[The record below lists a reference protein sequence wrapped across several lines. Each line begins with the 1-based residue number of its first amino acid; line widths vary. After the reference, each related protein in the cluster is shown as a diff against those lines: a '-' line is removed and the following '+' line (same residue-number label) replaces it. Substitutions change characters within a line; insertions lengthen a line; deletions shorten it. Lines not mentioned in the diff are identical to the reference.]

1 MKTSFET
8 VSEEFKSATE
18 NRTGPLAGVKI
29 IDMSSVV
36 LGPFATLIFGD
47 LGADVI
53 KIESGQKGKAGDTMR
68 YAGASPTGDLGPIYT
83 SLNRNKRSVQ
93 IDAKTDDG
101 KAAIIEML
109 KTADVFFHNVRL
121 AGMGRLGLDYESV
134 KAINPG
140 IVYVHCAGFGA
151 GGPYEKRQAYDD
163 LIQGASGFAALNA
176 MRSGADPE
184 YAPSLVAD
192 KTVGL
197 FATYATLAALYHK
210 QKTGEGQFVSVPMLE
225 SFTFFNMVENLY
237 GETFVP
243 GNGKLAY
250 SRSINANRKPYKTK
264 NGYIGLVP
272 YSDRQWE
279 QFFEMGGKT
288 GVWEDPR
295 FSTYSAR
302 TENITELYAII
313 GEVALLKTTDEWL
326 ELLDEANI
334 PAMRYNRMEDV
345 LTDPHLAAVDFFQVR
360 EHPDAGDYRAMRHPV
375 QFSATPADIALD
387 PPTLGA
393 DTEMV
398 LASLGL

>member
-1 MKTSFET
+1 MSVTT
-8 VSEEFKSATE
+8 

-36 LGPFATLIFGD
+36 LGPLATLIFGD
-47 LGADVI
+47 LGAEVI
-53 KIESGQKGKAGDTMR
+53 KIEAGQKGKAGDMMR

-93 IDAKTDDG
+93 LDAKTEDG
-101 KAAIIEML
+101 KTAIIALL
-109 KTADVFFHNVRL
+109 KDADVFFHNVRL

-134 KAINPG
+134 KAINPS

-176 MRSGADPE
+176 MRSGGDPE

-210 QKTGEGQFVSVPMLE
+210 EKTGQGQFVSVPMLE

-237 GETFVP
+237 GETFLP

-250 SRSINANRKPYKTK
+250 TRSINANRKPYKTK
-264 NGYIGLVP
+264 DGYIGLVP
-272 YSDRQWE
+272 YSDKQWE
-279 QFFEMGGKT
+279 LFFEMGGKT
-288 GVWEDPR
+288 GIFEDPR

-313 GEVALLKTTDEWL
+313 GEVALLKTSDEWL
-326 ELLDEANI
+326 SLLDEANI
-334 PAMRYNRMEDV
+334 PAMRYNEMGDV
-345 LTDPHLAAVDFFQVR
+345 LTDPHLAAVDFFQTR
-360 EHPDAGDYRAMRHPV
+360 THPEAGDYRSMKHPV
-375 QFSATPADIALD
+375 AFSATPADVAID
-387 PPTLGA
+387 PPRLGA
-393 DTEMV
+393 DTETV

>member
-1 MKTSFET
+1 MSA
-8 VSEEFKSATE
+8 SEKRS
-18 NRTGPLAGVKI
+18 GPLAGVKI

-53 KIESGQKGKAGDTMR
+53 KIEAGQKGKAGDMMR

-83 SLNRNKRSVQ
+83 SLNRNKKSIQ
-93 IDAKTDDG
+93 LDAKTEDG
-101 KAAIIEML
+101 RAAILALL
-109 KTADVFFHNVRL
+109 KDADVFFHNVRL
-121 AGMGRLGLDYESV
+121 AGMSRLGLDYESV

-176 MRSGADPE
+176 MRSGGDPQ

-210 QKTGEGQFVSVPMLE
+210 EKTGEGQFVSVPMLE
-225 SFTFFNMVENLY
+225 SFTFFNLVENLY
-237 GETFVP
+237 GETFLP

-250 SRSINANRKPYKTK
+250 TRSINANRKPYKTK
-264 NGYIGLVP
+264 DGYIGLVP
-272 YSDRQWE
+272 YSDEQWE
-279 QFFEMGGKT
+279 LFFEMGGKP
-288 GVWEDPR
+288 GVFEDPR

-302 TENITELYAII
+302 TENITDLYAII
-313 GEVALLKTTDEWL
+313 GEVALLKTTDDWL
-326 ELLDEANI
+326 ILLDEANI
-334 PAMRYNRMEDV
+334 PAMRYNQMSDV
-345 LTDPHLAAVDFFQVR
+345 LADPHLAAVNFFQTR
-360 EHPDAGDYRAMRHPV
+360 THPDAGDYRAMKHPV
-375 QFSATPADIALD
+375 EFSATPADIAID
-387 PPTLGA
+387 PPRLGA
-393 DTEMV
+393 DTETV

>member
-1 MKTSFET
+1 M
-8 VSEEFKSATE
+8 SAPE
-18 NRTGPLAGVKI
+18 KRTGPLAGVKI
-29 IDMSSVV
+29 VDMSSVV

-53 KIESGQKGKAGDTMR
+53 KIEAGQKGKAGDMMR

-83 SLNRNKRSVQ
+83 SLNRNKKSVQ
-93 IDAKTDDG
+93 LDAKTEDG
-101 KAAIIEML
+101 KAAILALL
-109 KTADVFFHNVRL
+109 KDADVFFHNVRL

-134 KAINPG
+134 KAVNPG

-176 MRSGADPE
+176 MRSGGDPE

-197 FATYATLAALYHK
+197 FATYATLAALFHK
-210 QKTGEGQFVSVPMLE
+210 ERIGEGQFVSVPMLE

-237 GETFVP
+237 GETFLP

-250 SRSINANRKPYKTK
+250 TRSVNANRKPYKTK
-264 NGYIGLVP
+264 DGYIGLVP
-272 YSDRQWE
+272 YSDQQWE
-279 QFFEMGGKT
+279 LFFEMGGKT
-288 GVWEDPR
+288 GVFEDPR

-302 TENITELYAII
+302 TENITDLYAII

-326 ELLDEANI
+326 SLLDEANI
-334 PAMRYNRMEDV
+334 PAMRYNQMSDV
-345 LTDPHLAAVDFFQVR
+345 LADPHLAAVDFFQTR
-360 EHPDAGDYRAMRHPV
+360 EHPDAGAYRSMKHPV
-375 QFSATPADIALD
+375 EFSATPAEIAID
-387 PPTLGA
+387 PPRLGA
-393 DTEMV
+393 DTETV

>member
-1 MKTSFET
+1 M
-8 VSEEFKSATE
+8 SAPSK
-18 NRTGPLAGVKI
+18 RSGPLAGVKI
-29 IDMSSVV
+29 VDMSSVV

-53 KIESGQKGKAGDTMR
+53 KIEAGQKGKAGDMMR

-83 SLNRNKRSVQ
+83 SLNRNKKSVQ
-93 IDAKTDDG
+93 LDAKTEDG
-101 KAAIIEML
+101 KAAIVALL
-109 KTADVFFHNVRL
+109 KDADVFFHNVRL
-121 AGMGRLGLDYESV
+121 AGMGRLGLDYDSV
-134 KAINPG
+134 KKINPG

-176 MRSGADPE
+176 MRSGGDPE

-210 QKTGEGQFVSVPMLE
+210 QRTGEGQFVSVPMLE
-225 SFTFFNMVENLY
+225 SFTFFNLVENLY
-237 GETFVP
+237 GETFLP

-264 NGYIGLVP
+264 DGYIGLVP
-272 YSDRQWE
+272 YSDQQWE
-279 QFFEMGGKT
+279 QFFEMGGKS
-288 GVWEDPR
+288 GVFEDPR

-302 TENITELYAII
+302 TENITELYEII

-326 ELLDEANI
+326 TLLDGANI
-334 PAMRYNRMEDV
+334 PAMRYNKMDDV
-345 LTDPHLAAVDFFQVR
+345 LADPHLAAVNFFQTR
-360 EHPDAGDYRAMRHPV
+360 QHPDAGDYRAMKHPV
-375 QFSATPADIALD
+375 EFSATPADIAID
-387 PPTLGA
+387 PPRLGA
-393 DTEMV
+393 DTETV

>member
-1 MKTSFET
+1 MSD
-8 VSEEFKSATE
+8 ATK
-18 NRTGPLAGVKI
+18 RTGPLAGVKI

-53 KIESGQKGKAGDTMR
+53 KIEAGQKGKSGDMMR

-83 SLNRNKRSVQ
+83 SLNRNKKSVQ
-93 IDAKTDDG
+93 LDAKDPDG
-101 KAAIIEML
+101 KAAIVALL
-109 KTADVFFHNVRL
+109 KEADVFFHNVRL

-176 MRSGADPE
+176 MRSGGDPE

-210 QKTGEGQFVSVPMLE
+210 AKTGEGQFVSVPMLE

-237 GETFVP
+237 GETFLP

-250 SRSINANRKPYKTK
+250 TRSINANRKPYKTK
-264 NGYIGLVP
+264 DGYIGLVP
-272 YSDRQWE
+272 YSDKQWE
-279 QFFEMGGKT
+279 TFFEMGGKP
-288 GVWEDPR
+288 GVFEDPR
-295 FSTYSAR
+295 FTSTSAR
-302 TENITELYAII
+302 TENITDLYAIF

-326 ELLDEANI
+326 TLLDAANI
-334 PAMRYNRMEDV
+334 PAMRYNQMSDV
-345 LTDPHLAAVDFFQVR
+345 LADPHLDAVGFFETR
-360 EHPDAGDYRAMRHPV
+360 EHPTAGEYRSMKHPV
-375 QFSATPADIALD
+375 SFSATPANVALD

-393 DTEMV
+393 ETETG

>member
-1 MKTSFET
+1 MSDT
-8 VSEEFKSATE
+8 AA
-18 NRTGPLAGVKI
+18 RTGPLAGVKI

-53 KIESGQKGKAGDTMR
+53 KIEAGQKGKAGDMMR

-83 SLNRNKRSVQ
+83 SLNRNKKSVQ
-93 IDAKTDDG
+93 LDAKTEDG
-101 KAAIIEML
+101 KAAILAML
-109 KTADVFFHNVRL
+109 KDADVFFHNVRL

-163 LIQGASGFAALNA
+163 LIQGASGFASLNA
-176 MRSGADPE
+176 MRSGGDPE

-197 FATYATLAALYHK
+197 FATYATLAALFHK
-210 QKTGEGQFVSVPMLE
+210 EKTGEGQFVSVPMLE

-237 GETFVP
+237 GETFLP

-250 SRSINANRKPYKTK
+250 TRSINANRKPYKTK
-264 NGYIGLVP
+264 DGYIGLVP
-272 YSDRQWE
+272 YSDKQWE
-279 QFFEMGGKT
+279 LFFEMGGKS
-288 GVWEDPR
+288 GVFEDPR

-326 ELLDEANI
+326 TLLDEANI
-334 PAMRYNRMEDV
+334 PAMKYNEMGDV
-345 LTDPHLAAVDFFQVR
+345 LTDEHLNAVGFFETRQ
-360 EHPDAGDYRAMRHPV
+360 HPDAGGYRSMKHPV
-375 QFSATPADIALD
+375 HFSATPASVALD
-387 PPTLGA
+387 PPRLGA
-393 DTEMV
+393 DTETV

>member
-1 MKTSFET
+1 MSAPET
-8 VSEEFKSATE
+8 
-18 NRTGPLAGVKI
+18 RTGPLAGVKI
-29 IDMSSVV
+29 VDMSSVV

-53 KIESGQKGKAGDTMR
+53 KIEAGQKGKAGDTMR

-93 IDAKTDDG
+93 LDAKTADG
-101 KAAIIEML
+101 KAAILALL
-109 KTADVFFHNVRL
+109 KDADVFFHNVRL
-121 AGMGRLGLDYESV
+121 AGMGRLGLDYDSV

-163 LIQGASGFAALNA
+163 LIQGASGFASLNA
-176 MRSGADPE
+176 MRSGGDPE

-210 QKTGEGQFVSVPMLE
+210 QKTGKGQFVSVPMLE

-237 GETFVP
+237 GETFPP

-250 SRSINANRKPYKTK
+250 SRSVNANRKPYKTK
-264 NGYIGLVP
+264 DGYIGLVP
-272 YSDRQWE
+272 YSDEQWAE
-279 QFFEMGGKT
+279 FFNMGGKT
-288 GVWEDPR
+288 GVFEDPR

-326 ELLDEANI
+326 ALLDKANI
-334 PAMRYNRMEDV
+334 PAMKYNQMSDV
-345 LTDPHLAAVDFFQVR
+345 LTDPHLTAVEFFQMR
-360 EHPDAGDYRAMRHPV
+360 EHPEAGKYRAMKHPV
-375 QFSATPADIALD
+375 SFSATPADIALE
-387 PPTLGA
+387 PPRLGA
-393 DTEMV
+393 DTDLV

>member
-1 MKTSFET
+1 MNEASKRS
-8 VSEEFKSATE
+8 
-18 NRTGPLAGVKI
+18 GPLAGVKI

-53 KIESGQKGKAGDTMR
+53 KIEAGQKGKAGDMMR

-83 SLNRNKRSVQ
+83 SLNRNKKSVQ
-93 IDAKTDDG
+93 LDAKDADG
-101 KAAIIEML
+101 KAAILAML
-109 KTADVFFHNVRL
+109 KDADVFFHNVRL

-237 GETFVP
+237 GETFLP

-250 SRSINANRKPYKTK
+250 TRSINANRKPYKTK
-264 NGYIGLVP
+264 DGYIGLVP
-272 YSDRQWE
+272 YSDKQWE
-279 QFFEMGGKT
+279 LFFEMGGKS
-288 GVWEDPR
+288 GVFEDPR

-326 ELLDEANI
+326 NLLDEANI
-334 PAMRYNRMEDV
+334 PAMRYNEMGDV
-345 LTDPHLAAVDFFQVR
+345 LTDEHLQAVGFFETR
-360 EHPDAGDYRAMRHPV
+360 EHPDAGSYRSMKHPV
-375 QFSATPADIALD
+375 EFSATPADVAID
-387 PPTLGA
+387 PPRLGA
-393 DTEMV
+393 DTETV

>member
-1 MKTSFET
+1 MSAPET
-8 VSEEFKSATE
+8 
-18 NRTGPLAGVKI
+18 RTGPLAGVKI
-29 IDMSSVV
+29 VDMSSVV

-53 KIESGQKGKAGDTMR
+53 KIEAGQKGKAGDTMR

-93 IDAKTDDG
+93 LDAKTADG
-101 KAAIIEML
+101 KAAILALL
-109 KTADVFFHNVRL
+109 KDADVFFHNVRL
-121 AGMGRLGLDYESV
+121 AGMGRLGLDYDSV

-163 LIQGASGFAALNA
+163 LIQGASGFASLNA
-176 MRSGADPE
+176 MRSGGDPE

-237 GETFVP
+237 GETFPP

-250 SRSINANRKPYKTK
+250 SRSVNANRKPYKTK
-264 NGYIGLVP
+264 DGYIGLVP
-272 YSDRQWE
+272 YSDEQWAE
-279 QFFEMGGKT
+279 FFNMGGKT
-288 GVWEDPR
+288 GVFEDPR

-326 ELLDEANI
+326 ALLDKANI
-334 PAMRYNRMEDV
+334 PAMKYNQMSDV
-345 LTDPHLAAVDFFQVR
+345 LTDPHLTAVEFFQMR
-360 EHPDAGDYRAMRHPV
+360 EHPEAGKYRAMKHPV
-375 QFSATPADIALD
+375 AFSATPADIALE
-387 PPTLGA
+387 PPRLGA
-393 DTEMV
+393 DTDLV

>member
-1 MKTSFET
+1 MSVT
-8 VSEEFKSATE
+8 A

-36 LGPFATLIFGD
+36 LGPLATLIFGD
-47 LGADVI
+47 LGAEVI
-53 KIESGQKGKAGDTMR
+53 KIEAGQKGKAGDMMR

-93 IDAKTDDG
+93 LDAKTEDG
-101 KAAIIEML
+101 KTAIMALL
-109 KTADVFFHNVRL
+109 KDADVFFHNVRL

-134 KAINPG
+134 KAINPS

-176 MRSGADPE
+176 MRSGGDPE

-210 QKTGEGQFVSVPMLE
+210 EKTGQGQFVSVPMLE

-237 GETFVP
+237 GETFLP

-250 SRSINANRKPYKTK
+250 TRSINANRKPYKTK
-264 NGYIGLVP
+264 DGYIGLVP
-272 YSDRQWE
+272 YSDKQWE
-279 QFFEMGGKT
+279 LFFEMGGKT
-288 GVWEDPR
+288 GIFEDPR

-313 GEVALLKTTDEWL
+313 GEVALLKTSDEWL
-326 ELLDEANI
+326 SLLDEANI
-334 PAMRYNRMEDV
+334 PAMRYNEMGDV
-345 LTDPHLAAVDFFQVR
+345 LTDPHLAAVDFFQTR
-360 EHPDAGDYRAMRHPV
+360 THPEAGDYRSMKHPV
-375 QFSATPADIALD
+375 AFSATPADVAID
-387 PPTLGA
+387 PPRLGA
-393 DTEMV
+393 DTETV